1 MKNLSCCLK
10 MFLWLTLVTGVF
22 YPLLI
27 TVIAQIAMKDKASGS
42 FVTVDGK
49 KVGSCLIAQKFA
61 SEKYFWARP
70 SACDYNPL
78 PSSASNLG
86 PTSNDLKKLVDTRLK
101 TIMEAHGSIDKKEV
115 PSELLYAS
123 GSGLDPHITKG
134 AARFQIKRIAKARDL
149 SAKKLEV
156 LVESMVEKRGC
167 GFIGEECVNVL
178 LLNIALNKMALD
190 KNG

>member
-1 MKNLSCCLK
+1 MKNLSSCLK

-27 TVIAQIAMKDKASGS
+27 TVIAQISMHDKARGS
-42 FVTVDGK
+42 FVTVNGK
-49 KVGSCLIAQKFA
+49 IVGSSLIAQKFA

-78 PSSASNLG
+78 PSGASNLG
-86 PTSNDLKKLVDTRLK
+86 PTSGDLKKLVDTRLK
-101 TIMEAHGSIDKKEV
+101 RIIEAHGSADIKEV
-115 PSELLYAS
+115 PSALLYAS

-134 AARFQIKRIAKARDL
+134 AAHFQIKRIATARGL
-149 SAKKLEV
+149 SAKKLEA
-156 LVESMVEKRGC
+156 LIEKMVEKRGC

-178 LLNIALNKMALD
+178 LLNIALD